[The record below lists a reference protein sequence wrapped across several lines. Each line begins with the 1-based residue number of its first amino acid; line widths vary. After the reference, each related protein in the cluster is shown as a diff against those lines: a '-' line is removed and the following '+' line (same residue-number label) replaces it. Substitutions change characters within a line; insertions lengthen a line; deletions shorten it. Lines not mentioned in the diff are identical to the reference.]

1 MLSEKRKLNK
11 DNTSGVKGLTFLPI
25 WKKWNCR
32 IAYKKN
38 VYRAYFNEDEK
49 ELAITWLEKTRKELH
64 ERESNN
70 ESLS

>member
-1 MLSEKRKLNK
+1 MLSAKRKLNK
-11 DNTSGVKGLTFLPI
+11 DNTSGVKGLTYLPI

-49 ELAITWLEKTRKELH
+49 ELAIAWLENKRKELY
-64 ERESNN
+64 EKEKETDNY
-70 ESLS
+70 